1 MKKKPDFTDIHFVG
15 RLWTALSL
23 LVICAVPAAICVYFG
38 VWPDAKLVLAGILKV
53 GIIYIPIGIIEA
65 VTFAPILGSG
75 ASYLAFIT
83 GNLTNLKIPCALNA
97 VESAE
102 VQSGTAE
109 SDILSTLSV
118 AVSTLVTNLMLCIAV
133 LLLVP
138 LTPLLSSPVLVPAFA
153 NVIPALFGALGYMF
167 ISQNWKIA
175 VLPLVFVAALYTLLP
190 AQTAQT
196 VSGALI
202 PVSVLVTLAGARV
215 LYKRNMV

>member
-1 MKKKPDFTDIHFVG
+1 MEKKSNFTDIHFVG

-23 LVICAVPAAICVYFG
+23 LVICAVPAAICVYFC

-97 VESAE
+97 IESAE

-138 LTPLLSSPVLVPAFA
+138 LTPLLSSPVLAPAFA

-202 PVSVLVTLAGARV
+202 PVSVLVTLAGAHV

>member
-1 MKKKPDFTDIHFVG
+1 MKRHSVSYDVHFTG

-23 LVICAVPAAICVYFG
+23 VIICAVPAAVCAYLG
-38 VWPDAKLVLAGILKV
+38 VWPDGKLVAAGILKV

-65 VTFAPILGSG
+65 VTFGPMLGSS

-97 VESAE
+97 LKTAGFE
-102 VQSGTAE
+102 SGTAE
-109 SDILSTLSV
+109 GEILSTLSV
-118 AVSTLVTNLMLCIAV
+118 AVSTLVTTAMLSVGVLM
-133 LLLVP
+133 LVP
-138 LTPLLSSPVLVPAFA
+138 LTPLLSSPVLAPAFA

-175 VLPLVFVAALYTLLP
+175 VLPLVFVFILYVGLP
-190 AQTAQT
+190 VGIAQTI
-196 VSGALI
+196 SGALI
-202 PVSVLVTLAGARV
+202 PVSVAVTVAGARF